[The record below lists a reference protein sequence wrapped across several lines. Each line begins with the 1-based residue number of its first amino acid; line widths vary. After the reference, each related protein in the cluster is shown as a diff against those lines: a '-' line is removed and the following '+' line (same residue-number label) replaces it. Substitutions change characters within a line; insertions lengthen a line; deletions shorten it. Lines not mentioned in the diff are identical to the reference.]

1 MEEPIQEALSRH
13 PACAATAVAY
23 TGSHSD
29 DGEASESDVS
39 V

>member
-1 MEEPIQEALSRH
+1 MEEPMQEALRH